1 MSTGRYFEDFLP
13 GDTFTT
19 AGRTLTET
27 DLQMFSMLTGD
38 WNPIH
43 ADAEYAATTR
53 FGERLLHGTFG
64 IGLCIGMLHPL
75 GIFDGTVV
83 AMLSVENWRFLK
95 PLTIG
100 MTVHLELEIIETE
113 KGRSGKTGR
122 IGRLFRLKD
131 QNGET
136 VQEGRADV
144 LVMTRAG
151 LPDTP
156 AA

>member
-1 MSTGRYFEDFLP
+1 MSKGYCYEDFAP
-13 GDTFTT
+13 GQVFTT

-43 ADAEYAATTR
+43 SDAEYAATTR
-53 FGERLLHGTFG
+53 FGERLLHGTLG

-83 AMLSVENWRFLK
+83 AMLSVDNWRFLR

-100 MTVHLELEIIETE
+100 MTVHLELEIIEKE
-113 KGRSGKTGR
+113 PGRSGRTGR
-122 IGRLFRLKD
+122 IGRLFRLKN
-131 QNGET
+131 QHGEV

-151 LPDTP
+151 LPDGKP
-156 AA
+156 A